1 MTSRSRS
8 LQRVASNPALLSE
21 IDEWHDEADV
31 LIVGYGGAGACA
43 AIEAARAGAD
53 TLVFERA
60 SGGGGTT
67 AMAAGHIYLGGGTR
81 VQKACGYDDSAENL
95 LRYLEA
101 SAEDPDPEKFRLY
114 AEGSV
119 AHFDWLESLGVPFN
133 DSIHEART
141 NMQQSAECLL
151 WSGNEKAWPYR
162 DQATPAPRG
171 HKVAKE
177 GDAGPLLFAK
187 LDEAARAAGAR
198 IQADTR
204 VLTLVIDETGR
215 TVGLIARQDRQDRA
229 FRARRG
235 VVLCAGGFAMDEA
248 MFKRHIPRLAGRVL
262 AIGNPYDD
270 GAGLRMGLAA
280 RGAGIHL
287 DDYHITLPFYP
298 PASLTFGIFVN
309 AQGQRFVAEDAYHGR
324 IGEIASRQPQG
335 KVYLIVDDTSFGRPE
350 IDGFELAATEESIAD
365 LERALELPA
374 AALQHTVDYYNQHA
388 RRGEDP
394 LLHKASNWL
403 RPIETAPFA
412 ALECSLGKAPYMA
425 FSLGG
430 LWTRASG
437 EVLTEDGEIVA
448 GLYAAGRN
456 SCGIARSAEGYASG
470 TCIGDATFFG
480 RLAGRAAA
488 TSGTDARSTGKTPR
502 ERR

>member
-1 MTSRSRS
+1 MTSTS
-8 LQRVASNPALLSE
+8 LSPPRVASSPVPTSE
-21 IDEWHDEADV
+21 VHDWHAEVDV

-53 TLVFERA
+53 TLVLERA

-119 AHFDWLESLGVPFN
+119 DHFEWLESLGVPFN

-141 NMQQSAECLL
+141 NMQQSDECLL
-151 WSGNEKAWPYR
+151 WSGNEKAWPFR
-162 DQATPAPRG
+162 DHATPAPRG
-171 HKVAKE
+171 HKVAKQGE
-177 GDAGPLLFAK
+177 AGPLLFQK
-187 LDEAARAAGAR
+187 LDEAARTAGAR
-198 IQADTR
+198 IQSDTR
-204 VLTLVIDETGR
+204 VLTLVIDELGR
-215 TVGLIARQDRQDRA
+215 VAGLIARQDREDRT

-235 VVLCAGGFAMDEA
+235 VILCAGGYAMDEA
-248 MFKRHIPRLAGRVL
+248 MFHRHIPRLAGRVQP
-262 AIGNPYDD
+262 IGNPYDD

-298 PASLTFGIFVN
+298 PASLTYGIFVN

-324 IGEIASRQPQG
+324 IGELASRQPQG
-335 KVYLIVDDTSFGRPE
+335 KVYLIVDEPNYGRPE
-350 IDGFELAATEESIAD
+350 LDGFELAATEESIAD
-365 LERALELPA
+365 LERALDLPA
-374 AALQHTVDYYNQHA
+374 EALQNTVDYYNAHA

-394 LLHKASNWL
+394 LLHKHPNWL
-403 RPIETAPFA
+403 RPIESGPFA

-430 LWTRASG
+430 LWTRSSG
-437 EVLTEDGEIVA
+437 EVLTEDGEIVE

-488 TSGTDARSTGKTPR
+488 VDSTPR
-502 ERR
+502 GRDRTRPL

>member
-1 MTSRSRS
+1 MTARSTPSPRA
-8 LQRVASNPALLSE
+8 ASNPLPLSQVE
-21 IDEWHDEADV
+21 HWHDEADV
-31 LIVGYGGAGACA
+31 IIVGYGGAGVCA
-43 AIEAARAGAD
+43 AIESAAAGAD
-53 TLVFERA
+53 TLVLERA
-60 SGGGGTT
+60 GGGGGTT

-81 VQKACGYDDSAENL
+81 VQQACGYEDSADNL
-95 LRYLEA
+95 LRYLNA

-119 AHFDWLESLGVPFN
+119 DHFDWLESLGVPFN
-133 DSIHEART
+133 DSIHESRT
-141 NMQQSAECLL
+141 NMQQTDECLL
-151 WSGNEKAWPYR
+151 WSGNEKAWPYCE
-162 DQATPAPRG
+162 QADPAPRG
-171 HKVAKE
+171 HKVADVGE
-177 GDAGPLLFAK
+177 AGPLLFAR

-198 IQADTR
+198 IQTDTR
-204 VLTLVIDETGR
+204 VLTLVLDEDGR
-215 TVGLIARQDRQDRA
+215 VAGLIARQDQEDRA

-235 VVLCAGGFAMDEA
+235 VILCAGGYAMDEA
-248 MFKRHIPRLAGRVL
+248 MFQRHIPRLAGRVQ

-298 PASLTFGIFVN
+298 PSSLTYGIFVN

-335 KVYLIVDDTSFGRPE
+335 KVYLIVDEPSYGRPDME
-350 IDGFELAATEESIAD
+350 GFELAAAEESIAD
-365 LERALELPA
+365 LERALALPES
-374 AALQHTVDYYNQHA
+374 ALQHTVEDYNRNA
-388 RRGEDP
+388 LKGEDP
-394 LLHKASNWL
+394 RLHKQANWL

-412 ALECSLGKAPYMA
+412 AIECSLGKAPYMA

-430 LWTRASG
+430 LWTKAHG
-437 EVLTEDGEIVA
+437 EVLSEDGEVIE

-480 RLAGRAAA
+480 RLAGRSAAN
-488 TSGTDARSTGKTPR
+488 RL
-502 ERR
+502 

>member
-1 MTSRSRS
+1 MRPIHDSSNLVPSRP
-8 LQRVASNPALLSE
+8 VALS
-21 IDEWHDEADV
+21 DVQEWHAECDV
-31 LIVGYGGAGACA
+31 LIVGYGGAGVCA
-43 AIEAARAGAD
+43 AIEAAKAGAD
-53 TLVFERA
+53 TLVLERA
-60 SGGGGTT
+60 GGGGGTT

-81 VQKACGYDDSAENL
+81 VQKACGYEDSADNL
-95 LRYLEA
+95 LRYLNA

-119 AHFDWLESLGVPFN
+119 AHFDWLVSMGVPFN

-141 NMQQSAECLL
+141 NMQQTDECLL

-162 DQATPAPRG
+162 NQATPAPRG

-177 GDAGPLLFAK
+177 GEAGPLLFAK
-187 LDEAARAAGAR
+187 LDEVARAAGAR
-198 IQADTR
+198 VQVDTH
-204 VLTLVIDETGR
+204 VLTLVIDQGG
-215 TVGLIARQDRQDRA
+215 TVAGLIARQDQQDRA

-235 VVLCAGGFAMDEA
+235 VILCAGGFAMNEA
-248 MFKRHIPRLAGRVL
+248 MFARHIPRLAGRVQ

-287 DDYHITLPFYP
+287 EDYHITLPFYP
-298 PASLTFGIFVN
+298 PASLTYGIFVN

-335 KVYLIVDDTSFGRPE
+335 KVYLIVDEAKYGRPE
-350 IDGFELAATEESIAD
+350 IDGFELAATEETIAD
-365 LERALELPA
+365 LERALELPPST
-374 AALQHTVDYYNQHA
+374 LQHTVAYYNENA
-388 RRGEDP
+388 RKGVDP
-394 LLHKASNWL
+394 ILHKHANWL
-403 RPIETAPFA
+403 APIEQGPFA

-430 LWTRASG
+430 LWTKSSG
-437 EVLTEDGEIVA
+437 EVLTEDGEIVP

-480 RLAGRAAA
+480 RLAGRSAA
-488 TSGTDARSTGKTPR
+488 SR
-502 ERR
+502 